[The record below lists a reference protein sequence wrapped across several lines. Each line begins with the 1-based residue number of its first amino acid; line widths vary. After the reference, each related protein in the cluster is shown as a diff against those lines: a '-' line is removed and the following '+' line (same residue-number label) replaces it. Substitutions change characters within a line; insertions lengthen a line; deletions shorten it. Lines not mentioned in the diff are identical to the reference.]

1 MDRNGVT
8 ALINSVVKLN
18 PTLYPE
24 SFCVDVML
32 HPSAVEGSDGLVA
45 MKSLLD
51 TYMEK
56 NGMSMQINVFNSE
69 ILHDAQKNPDKYK
82 NLQVR
87 VCGWNVLWNNLSKAE
102 QDAYILRAENI
113 Q

>member
-1 MDRNGVT
+1 
-8 ALINSVVKLN
+8 
-18 PTLYPE
+18 
-24 SFCVDVML
+24 
-32 HPSAVEGSDGLVA
+32 
-45 MKSLLD
+45 
-51 TYMEK
+51 
-56 NGMSMQINVFNSE
+56 MSMQINVFNSE